1 LHDPVD
7 IGSIGLPVAAADGA
21 MGTMALD
28 EMRDLIDRHVRPDG
42 TTAIDGLRLSSVDNT
57 DEHHSLT
64 APQLVL
70 LAQGGKRLLLGEEVF
85 EYRAGDCLVVSA
97 EVPVSGH
104 FFGISRRAPA
114 LGLGLVLR
122 PTVIAPLLLA
132 APTDRR
138 PAPAMATGK
147 AEPELLDAVLRLLRL
162 LDHPE
167 DAKVL
172 APLCEQEILW
182 RLLTGPHGALVRQI
196 GLADSGL
203 SLVGRAISWIRDN
216 YAEPIRVADLAR
228 LAGMSESAFHR
239 HFRAVTTMS
248 PIQYRKLIR
257 LQEARALLVA
267 RPGDVAGIGH
277 LVGYDSP
284 TQFSREYRELFGAP
298 PGQDAARLR
307 ADGSFGLTQLP

>member
-1 LHDPVD
+1 MV
-7 IGSIGLPVAAADGA
+7 G
-21 MGTMALD
+21 MALD
-28 EMRDLIDRHVRPDG
+28 EMRDLIARHARPG
-42 TTAIDGLRLSSVDNT
+42 METAIEGLRVSSVDDT
-57 DEHHSLT
+57 EEHHSLT
-64 APQLVL
+64 APQLVV
-70 LAQGGKRLLLGEEVF
+70 LAQGGKRLLLGDEVF

-104 FFGISRRAPA
+104 FFDVSREAPA

-138 PAPAMATGK
+138 PAPAMATSR
-147 AEPELLDAVLRLLRL
+147 AEPDLLDAVLRLLRL

-167 DAKVL
+167 DATVL
-172 APLCEQEILW
+172 APLYEQEILW

-203 SLVGRAISWIRDN
+203 SLVGRAIRWIRDN

-307 ADGSFGLTQLP
+307 ADGSFGVQALP

>member
-1 LHDPVD
+1 
-7 IGSIGLPVAAADGA
+7 
-21 MGTMALD
+21 MALD
-28 EMRDLIDRHVRPDG
+28 EIRDLVARHARPDG
-42 TTAIDGLRLSSVDNT
+42 TTAITGLRLSSVDST

-104 FFGISRRAPA
+104 FFGISRQRPA
-114 LGLGLVLR
+114 LGLGLELR

-132 APTDRR
+132 APADRR
-138 PAPAMATGK
+138 SAPAMATGK
-147 AEPELLDAVLRLLRL
+147 AEPELLDAVLRLVRL
-162 LDHPE
+162 LDQPG
-167 DAKVL
+167 DVKVL
-172 APLCEQEILW
+172 APLYEQEILW

-307 ADGSFGLTQLP
+307 ADGSFGVMQLP

>member
-1 LHDPVD
+1 MV
-7 IGSIGLPVAAADGA
+7 G
-21 MGTMALD
+21 MALD
-28 EMRDLIDRHVRPDG
+28 EMRDLIARHARPG
-42 TTAIDGLRLSSVDNT
+42 METAIEGLRVSSVDDT
-57 DEHHSLT
+57 EEHHSLT
-64 APQLVL
+64 APQLVV
-70 LAQGGKRLLLGEEVF
+70 LAQGGKRLLLGDEVF

-104 FFGISRRAPA
+104 FFDVSRESPA
-114 LGLGLVLR
+114 LGVGLVVR

-138 PAPAMATGK
+138 PAPAMATSR
-147 AEPELLDAVLRLLRL
+147 AEPDLLDAVLRLLRL

-167 DAKVL
+167 DATVL
-172 APLCEQEILW
+172 APLYEQEILW
-182 RLLTGPHGALVRQI
+182 RLLAGPHGALVRQI

-203 SLVGRAISWIRDN
+203 SLVGRAIRWIRDN

-307 ADGSFGLTQLP
+307 ADGSFGVQALP